1 MENPYFTVKGT
12 LSQSAD
18 VGFYHSCSNLGVFA
32 TKGAVRV
39 PPHFSFTL
47 GSVSGTNQSGGF
59 WSNGYVS
66 CLFAPF

>member
-1 MENPYFTVKGT
+1 MENSYFIVKGNAKVLT
-12 LSQSAD
+12 C
-18 VGFYHSCSNLGVFA
+18 GFYHSCSNLGVFA

-39 PPHFSFTL
+39 LPPFFFFTL

-59 WSNGYVS
+59 WSDGYVS